1 MATPAAVNPS
11 EMGSELPGT
20 VAMAGAVGAGQ
31 VRMGGAVPG
40 RGGKRRSGGMD
51 FDDEDGEGPSKF
63 SRYDDD
69 QIPGGDKERYA
80 RENHSE
86 IERRRRNKMTQ
97 YITELSDMVP
107 TCSALARKPDKL
119 TILRMAVSHMKS
131 MRGTGNTST
140 DGAYKP
146 SFLTEQEL
154 KHLILEAADGFLFV
168 VAAETGRV
176 IYVSDSVTPVL
187 NHPQSEWFG
196 STLYEQVHPDDV
208 DKLREQLS
216 TSENSMTGR
225 ILDLKTGTVKKEGQQ
240 SSMRMC
246 MGSRRSFICRM
257 RNGLGPS
264 KEGEAQYS
272 VVHCTG
278 YIKAWPPAG
287 MTIPEED
294 TEAAQTGKYCLVAIG
309 RLQVTSSPVSMDMNG
324 LSVPTE
330 FLSRHNSDGII
341 TFVDPRCINV
351 IGYQPQDLLGKDI
364 LEFCHPEDQS
374 HLRESFQQVVKLKG
388 QVLSVMYRFRMKN
401 REWMLIRTS
410 SFTFQNPYSDEIEY
424 IICTNTNVKQLQQ
437 QQQAELEVHQR
448 DGLTAYD
455 LSQVP
460 VASVS
465 SGVHEAGKNI
475 DKTEALFSQ
484 DRDPRF
490 AEISSVIHVPGVNDI
505 QPSGSSN
512 QNLAQISRQLN
523 PGQVAWSGNRPP
535 FSGQSSKAQS
545 SPFGIGS
552 GHSYQ
557 TDPASYS
564 PLSSPATSSPSGNA
578 YSGLTNRSTAFDVSG
593 ESSQSGAQ
601 FQGRPSE
608 VWSQWQNQHHSQQA
622 GEQHTHP
629 NPSQTEVFQLT
640 LVATP
645 SLSTQQDLLFLRT
658 YSLKHNRG
666 SIRGHNIHNMQG
678 AKLSLRLKVH
688 IYTTY
693 IYHQH
698 SNMQINATDGDREM
712 DRDAVIYRLDDDQV
726 GIFKGKCVSKK
737 KMLNDPDMIR
747 LVEHGSN
754 KGGMAKIPSNGK
766 SWREWPL
773 EQWRCLEHH
782 CRKRRWAH
790 ATGQGAK
797 DSLHGVEYAYVQW
810 LKHRLASGPRNHR
823 LEPLLCS
830 DYSPGLQLHSV
841 FLTPVISFT
850 VVWLFVDGLLEQE
863 CRIAAKLAFLPPEP
877 TYSVHTDANGV
888 TSLHLTERA
897 DWQYSQR
904 ELDAVEMFST
914 RSSRG
919 NRVGCM
925 FVRCA
930 PNSRYTLLFS
940 HGNAVDLGQMCSFYI
955 GLGSR
960 INCNVFSYDYSGYGV
975 STGKPSEK
983 NLYADIE
990 AAWQVLRNKA
1000 RVDYYFSQGLFGTFN
1015 HWWDCGEVQI
1025 FSLKMF

>member
-11 EMGSELPGT
+11 EMGSELPGA
-20 VAMAGAVGAGQ
+20 VAMPGAVGASQ
-31 VRMGGAVPG
+31 VRMGGTVPG

-69 QIPGGDKERYA
+69 DQIPGGGKERYA

-257 RNGLGPS
+257 RCGSAPLDHISLNRLSTMRKRYRNGLGPS

-294 TEAAQTGKYCLVAIG
+294 TEAGQTGKYCLVAIG

-330 FLSRHNSDGII
+330 FLSRHNSDGVI

-475 DKTEALFSQ
+475 DKTEILFSQ
-484 DRDPRF
+484 ERDPRF
-490 AEISSVIHVPGVNDI
+490 SEMYTGISGSGDKKMMVPSSTAGGQQLYSQSSPFQQGHSGKSFSSSVIHVPGVNDI

-535 FSGQSSKAQS
+535 FSGQPSKAQS

-629 NPSQTEVFQLT
+629 NPSQTEVFQDMLPM
-640 LVATP
+640 AGDP
-645 SLSTQQDLLFLRT
+645 TQGT
-658 YSLKHNRG
+658 ANY
-666 SIRGHNIHNMQG
+666 NIEDF
-678 AKLSLRLKVH
+678 A
-688 IYTTY
+688 
-693 IYHQH
+693 
-698 SNMQINATDGDREM
+698 
-712 DRDAVIYRLDDDQV
+712 
-726 GIFKGKCVSKK
+726 
-737 KMLNDPDMIR
+737 
-747 LVEHGSN
+747 
-754 KGGMAKIPSNGK
+754 
-766 SWREWPL
+766 
-773 EQWRCLEHH
+773 
-782 CRKRRWAH
+782 
-790 ATGQGAK
+790 
-797 DSLHGVEYAYVQW
+797 
-810 LKHRLASGPRNHR
+810 
-823 LEPLLCS
+823 
-830 DYSPGLQLHSV
+830 
-841 FLTPVISFT
+841 
-850 VVWLFVDGLLEQE
+850 
-863 CRIAAKLAFLPPEP
+863 
-877 TYSVHTDANGV
+877 
-888 TSLHLTERA
+888 
-897 DWQYSQR
+897 
-904 ELDAVEMFST
+904 
-914 RSSRG
+914 
-919 NRVGCM
+919 
-925 FVRCA
+925 
-930 PNSRYTLLFS
+930 
-940 HGNAVDLGQMCSFYI
+940 DLGMFPP
-955 GLGSR
+955 
-960 INCNVFSYDYSGYGV
+960 FS
-975 STGKPSEK
+975 E
-983 NLYADIE
+983 
-990 AAWQVLRNKA
+990 
-1000 RVDYYFSQGLFGTFN
+1000 
-1015 HWWDCGEVQI
+1015 
-1025 FSLKMF
+1025 

>member
-1 MATPAAVNPS
+1 
-11 EMGSELPGT
+11 
-20 VAMAGAVGAGQ
+20 
-31 VRMGGAVPG
+31 
-40 RGGKRRSGGMD
+40 MD

-69 QIPGGDKERYA
+69 QIPGDKERFA

-187 NHPQSEWFG
+187 NQPQSEWFG

-257 RNGLGPS
+257 RCGNAPLDHISLNRLSSMRKRYRNGLGPS

-294 TEAAQTGKYCLVAIG
+294 AEAGQSSKYCLVAIG

-388 QVLSVMYRFRMKN
+388 QVLSVMYRFRMKT

-424 IICTNTNVKQLQQ
+424 IICTNTNVNSSSSSRLSWRCTRGMVCLPTTSPRYDTRH
-437 QQQAELEVHQR
+437 AAPHQVTSLHSF
-448 DGLTAYD
+448 GASGCHVCL
-455 LSQVP
+455 QVP
-460 VASVS
+460 VATVPA
-465 SGVHEAGKNI
+465 GVHEAGKAI
-475 DKTEALFSQ
+475 DKTEAMFSQ
-484 DRDPRF
+484 ERDPRF
-490 AEISSVIHVPGVNDI
+490 GFILHLSVLHMNDI
-505 QPSGSSN
+505 QPSSSAG

-523 PGQVAWSGNRPP
+523 PSQVAWTGSRPP
-535 FSGQSSKAQS
+535 FSGQQIASQSGKAQS

-552 GHSYQ
+552 GHSYPA
-557 TDPASYS
+557 DPSSYS
-564 PLSSPATSSPSGNA
+564 PLSSPSTSSPSGNA
-578 YSGLTNRSTAFDVSG
+578 YSNLANRSTAFAEG
-593 ESSQSGAQ
+593 SQSGGQ

-608 VWSQWQNQHHSQQA
+608 VWSQWQNQHHGQQ
-622 GEQHTHP
+622 GSEQHAHAQ
-629 NPSQTEVFQLT
+629 PSQTEVFQDMLPM
-640 LVATP
+640 AGDP
-645 SLSTQQDLLFLRT
+645 TQGT
-658 YSLKHNRG
+658 ANY
-666 SIRGHNIHNMQG
+666 NIEDF
-678 AKLSLRLKVH
+678 A
-688 IYTTY
+688 
-693 IYHQH
+693 
-698 SNMQINATDGDREM
+698 
-712 DRDAVIYRLDDDQV
+712 
-726 GIFKGKCVSKK
+726 
-737 KMLNDPDMIR
+737 
-747 LVEHGSN
+747 
-754 KGGMAKIPSNGK
+754 
-766 SWREWPL
+766 
-773 EQWRCLEHH
+773 
-782 CRKRRWAH
+782 
-790 ATGQGAK
+790 
-797 DSLHGVEYAYVQW
+797 
-810 LKHRLASGPRNHR
+810 
-823 LEPLLCS
+823 
-830 DYSPGLQLHSV
+830 
-841 FLTPVISFT
+841 
-850 VVWLFVDGLLEQE
+850 
-863 CRIAAKLAFLPPEP
+863 
-877 TYSVHTDANGV
+877 
-888 TSLHLTERA
+888 
-897 DWQYSQR
+897 
-904 ELDAVEMFST
+904 
-914 RSSRG
+914 
-919 NRVGCM
+919 
-925 FVRCA
+925 
-930 PNSRYTLLFS
+930 
-940 HGNAVDLGQMCSFYI
+940 DLGMFPP
-955 GLGSR
+955 
-960 INCNVFSYDYSGYGV
+960 FS
-975 STGKPSEK
+975 E
-983 NLYADIE
+983 
-990 AAWQVLRNKA
+990 
-1000 RVDYYFSQGLFGTFN
+1000 
-1015 HWWDCGEVQI
+1015 
-1025 FSLKMF
+1025 

>member
-1 MATPAAVNPS
+1 
-11 EMGSELPGT
+11 
-20 VAMAGAVGAGQ
+20 
-31 VRMGGAVPG
+31 
-40 RGGKRRSGGMD
+40 MD

-63 SRYDDD
+63 S
-69 QIPGGDKERYA
+69 

-176 IYVSDSVTPVL
+176 IYVSDSVAPVL
-187 NHPQSEWFG
+187 NHPQAEWFG

-257 RNGLGPS
+257 RCGSAPLDHISLNRLSNMRKRYRNGLGPS

-294 TEAAQTGKYCLVAIG
+294 TEAGATGKYCLVAIG

-330 FLSRHNSDGII
+330 FLSRHNSDGVI

-460 VASVS
+460 VAGVS

-475 DKTEALFSQ
+475 DKTEVLFSQ
-484 DRDPRF
+484 ERDPRF
-490 AEISSVIHVPGVNDI
+490 AEMYSGISGSADKKMMVPSSTAGGQQLYSQSSPFQQGHSGKSFSSSVIHVPGVNDI

-593 ESSQSGAQ
+593 EGSQSGAQ

-629 NPSQTEVFQLT
+629 NPSQTEVFQDMLPM
-640 LVATP
+640 AGDP
-645 SLSTQQDLLFLRT
+645 TQGT
-658 YSLKHNRG
+658 ANY
-666 SIRGHNIHNMQG
+666 NIEDF
-678 AKLSLRLKVH
+678 A
-688 IYTTY
+688 
-693 IYHQH
+693 
-698 SNMQINATDGDREM
+698 
-712 DRDAVIYRLDDDQV
+712 
-726 GIFKGKCVSKK
+726 
-737 KMLNDPDMIR
+737 
-747 LVEHGSN
+747 
-754 KGGMAKIPSNGK
+754 
-766 SWREWPL
+766 
-773 EQWRCLEHH
+773 
-782 CRKRRWAH
+782 
-790 ATGQGAK
+790 
-797 DSLHGVEYAYVQW
+797 
-810 LKHRLASGPRNHR
+810 
-823 LEPLLCS
+823 
-830 DYSPGLQLHSV
+830 
-841 FLTPVISFT
+841 
-850 VVWLFVDGLLEQE
+850 
-863 CRIAAKLAFLPPEP
+863 
-877 TYSVHTDANGV
+877 
-888 TSLHLTERA
+888 
-897 DWQYSQR
+897 
-904 ELDAVEMFST
+904 
-914 RSSRG
+914 
-919 NRVGCM
+919 
-925 FVRCA
+925 
-930 PNSRYTLLFS
+930 
-940 HGNAVDLGQMCSFYI
+940 DLGMFPP
-955 GLGSR
+955 
-960 INCNVFSYDYSGYGV
+960 FS
-975 STGKPSEK
+975 E
-983 NLYADIE
+983 
-990 AAWQVLRNKA
+990 
-1000 RVDYYFSQGLFGTFN
+1000 
-1015 HWWDCGEVQI
+1015 
-1025 FSLKMF
+1025 

>member
-1 MATPAAVNPS
+1 
-11 EMGSELPGT
+11 
-20 VAMAGAVGAGQ
+20 
-31 VRMGGAVPG
+31 
-40 RGGKRRSGGMD
+40 MD

-69 QIPGGDKERYA
+69 QIPGDKERYA

-86 IERRRRNKMTQ
+86 IERRRRNKMTL

-196 STLYEQVHPDDV
+196 STLFEQVHPDDV

-257 RNGLGPS
+257 RCGSAPLDHISLNRLSSMRKRYRNGLGPS

-287 MTIPEED
+287 MTIPDED
-294 TEAAQTGKYCLVAIG
+294 TEAGQTSKYCLVAIG

-424 IICTNTNVKQLQQ
+424 IICTNTNVKYVQPSHFISLKFPPLCKMNKCMNVLLQKI
-437 QQQAELEVHQR
+437 LI
-448 DGLTAYD
+448 LTF
-455 LSQVP
+455 SVP
-460 VASVS
+460 VASIPA
-465 SGVHEAGKNI
+465 GIHEAGKTIN
-475 DKTEALFSQ
+475 KTDSLFSQ
-484 DRDPRF
+484 ERDPRF
-490 AEISSVIHVPGVNDI
+490 SDMYTGISGCMFIQILHLTSTAPRTDFNLNMQFTTALWPVKQRLYINILTSPVVPP
-505 QPSGSSN
+505 Q
-512 QNLAQISRQLN
+512 QQI
-523 PGQVAWSGNRPP
+523 PA
-535 FSGQSSKAQS
+535 QSSKAQA
-545 SPFGIGS
+545 SPFGMGS
-552 GHSYQ
+552 SHSYQ
-557 TDPASYS
+557 ADPSSYS

-578 YSGLTNRSTAFDVSG
+578 YSNLANRSTAFG
-593 ESSQSGAQ
+593 K
-601 FQGRPSE
+601 
-608 VWSQWQNQHHSQQA
+608 
-622 GEQHTHP
+622 TC
-629 NPSQTEVFQLT
+629 
-640 LVATP
+640 
-645 SLSTQQDLLFLRT
+645 LF
-658 YSLKHNRG
+658 
-666 SIRGHNIHNMQG
+666 M
-678 AKLSLRLKVH
+678 
-688 IYTTY
+688 TTK
-693 IYHQH
+693 
-698 SNMQINATDGDREM
+698 A
-712 DRDAVIYRLDDDQV
+712 
-726 GIFKGKCVSKK
+726 
-737 KMLNDPDMIR
+737 
-747 LVEHGSN
+747 
-754 KGGMAKIPSNGK
+754 
-766 SWREWPL
+766 
-773 EQWRCLEHH
+773 CLH
-782 CRKRRWAH
+782 
-790 ATGQGAK
+790 
-797 DSLHGVEYAYVQW
+797 
-810 LKHRLASGPRNHR
+810 
-823 LEPLLCS
+823 
-830 DYSPGLQLHSV
+830 
-841 FLTPVISFT
+841 
-850 VVWLFVDGLLEQE
+850 
-863 CRIAAKLAFLPPEP
+863 
-877 TYSVHTDANGV
+877 
-888 TSLHLTERA
+888 
-897 DWQYSQR
+897 
-904 ELDAVEMFST
+904 
-914 RSSRG
+914 
-919 NRVGCM
+919 
-925 FVRCA
+925 
-930 PNSRYTLLFS
+930 
-940 HGNAVDLGQMCSFYI
+940 
-955 GLGSR
+955 
-960 INCNVFSYDYSGYGV
+960 
-975 STGKPSEK
+975 
-983 NLYADIE
+983 
-990 AAWQVLRNKA
+990 
-1000 RVDYYFSQGLFGTFN
+1000 QGL
-1015 HWWDCGEVQI
+1015 
-1025 FSLKMF
+1025 